1 MLMRRLTPENGKA
14 DLAEAYAYP
23 PCLDR
28 PWVRANMVAS
38 ADGAATWEGR
48 SGGLGGDADRHLF
61 LYLRGLADVIL
72 VGAGTVRAEGYGPA
86 RPHPSWEGL
95 RTGRPETPA
104 IAIVSRSLDLDFT
117 APIFTEAAPDART
130 IVLTVRDADP
140 DRLRAAREHAEVI
153 QLGRAGCDFASAF
166 ERLAGMGHRRVL
178 CEGGPHLLAQVAAA
192 GMLDELCLTVSP
204 VLASGNAPRVLDGTV
219 LPPAARLRLAHVIED
234 SDDAG
239 FLFLRYVR
247 SR

>member
-23 PCLDR
+23 PDLDG

-48 SGGLGGDADRHLF
+48 SGGLGGEADRHLF
-61 LYLRGLADVIL
+61 QFLRGLADVIV

-86 RPHPSWEGL
+86 RPDASWEGL
-95 RTGRPETPA
+95 RVGRPGTPA

-117 APIFTEAAPDART
+117 APIFTAAAPDART

-153 QLGRAGCDFASAF
+153 TVGRAGCDFAPAF
-166 ERLAGMGHRRVL
+166 ARLAEMGHRRVL

-192 GMLDELCLTVSP
+192 GALDELCLTVSP
-204 VLASGNAPRVLDGTV
+204 VLASGDAPRVLNGTA
-219 LPPAARLRLAHVIED
+219 LPPAGRLRLAHVIED
-234 SDDAG
+234 SDDEG